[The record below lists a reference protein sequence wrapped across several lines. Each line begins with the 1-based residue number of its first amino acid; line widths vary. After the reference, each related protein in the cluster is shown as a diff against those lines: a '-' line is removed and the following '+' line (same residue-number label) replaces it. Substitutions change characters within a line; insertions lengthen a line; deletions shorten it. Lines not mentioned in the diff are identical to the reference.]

1 MMQSKIK
8 YLSSVCVP
16 LGEEE
21 PKCSNRGDRIPSE
34 SQHRATTTKV
44 LRRPQNNTNGKP
56 HSRTANHRTAT
67 ATHSRSKSKGKDI
80 NPRSTA
86 RNASRHRPI
95 PAPRDRSRVRTTSR
109 SVVKKNPASGA
120 RGKNKN

>member
-8 YLSSVCVP
+8 YLSSVCVS

-44 LRRPQNNTNGKP
+44 LRRPQNNTNVKP
-56 HSRTANHRTAT
+56 HSRTANQRRIQGRQSGPWPLLNFVHPFIPNDYLVL
-67 ATHSRSKSKGKDI
+67 SIEKIKVLDSIKSCSKSLKLI
-80 NPRSTA
+80 
-86 RNASRHRPI
+86 ASC
-95 PAPRDRSRVRTTSR
+95 
-109 SVVKKNPASGA
+109 
-120 RGKNKN
+120 